1 MTNTYKEIRNKLILS
16 GVNAGII
23 TINRGYVQAVEPVDS
38 DYNEECCKTG
48 HYSKVL
54 LYCYD
59 KNKELLNIIPA
70 GSFNN

>member
-23 TINRGYVQAVEPVDS
+23 TVNRGIVQAVEPVNS
-38 DYNEECCKTG
+38 EYNEQCCNIKAYG
-48 HYSKVL
+48 NVM

-59 KNKELLNIIPA
+59 VNMKILNVLPA
-70 GSFNN
+70 RYFNN